1 MAKTKTTAKSK
12 TVEIEGKYDTPLVK
26 TLYNLGASSNIIS
39 LLILLFHAG
48 HSIYTHSTIHL
59 SLVLFN
65 IVKIIGLLMQLPYQM
80 ARPDSMRNVLIF
92 IALHTIITCLQ
103 IYGIFV
109 MKL

>member
-1 MAKTKTTAKSK
+1 MAKSKKNK
-12 TVEIEGKYDTPLVK
+12 TVEIDAKYDSRLVK

-39 LLILLFHAG
+39 ILILLFHAG

-59 SLVLFN
+59 ALLIFG

-80 ARPDSMRNVLIF
+80 ARPDSMRNFLIY
-92 IALHTIITCLQ
+92 IALYTIITGLYA
-103 IYGIFV
+103 YGIFV